1 MGSRSIKALSL
12 KAESERLRIKALSLK
27 KKAVGEVRRIAT
39 YLCDTFHDEKSMNF
53 YLKCSWHLSEQF
65 LVDLV
70 CRAKKKNHPKYYFFA
85 VASREMN
92 G

>member
-1 MGSRSIKALSL
+1 MGSESIKALSL
-12 KAESERLRIKALSLK
+12 KQESERLRIKALSLK
-27 KKAVGEVRRIAT
+27 KKDVNEVRRIAS

-65 LVDLV
+65 LMDLV
-70 CRAKKKNHPKYYFFA
+70 YRAKSKNNPKFYFLA
-85 VASREMN
+85 AASREME